1 MKAIKENPAQRES
14 IMVVDDNPANLKLM
28 EEMLRRYGYEVR
40 SFPRGRLALAAV
52 ERRQPDLILLDVNMP
67 ELNGFQVCEQLKS
80 DPRLSRIPVI
90 FLSALNETIDKVK
103 AFSSGGADFISK
115 PFQFEEVHARVK
127 THLELYALQTAL
139 LSQNEQLE
147 RTVAMRT
154 RELSEAHMR
163 LTILDR
169 AKSDFL
175 QLISH
180 EFRTPLVGILGVG
193 DLLLEE
199 RDSSAEDNELRQLYD
214 QSRKRALSILD
225 DALLLTQMDVNSE
238 RFQSSPVS
246 LTHTL
251 RRAIELTSGFAQS
264 SGVRLGTPP
273 PDLPMVIGNEEL
285 LVRAFQAL
293 LETAVK
299 LSVTDGIVS
308 IGHEFT
314 PDSIWVVI
322 ESAGK
327 SIPAVML
334 PAFFDLFSAGWEV
347 SMGADLGLGPP
358 VASRILSL
366 FGASVCVS
374 NCDPIGIRLTVRL
387 NGVSARPDSN
397 LQCP

>member
-322 ESAGK
+322 ESPGK